1 MRPLLFA
8 LMAMFILA
16 FAPKKSDIP
25 ERFVVDG
32 ENVFTFEEEDRLDSL
47 FRGHELRTGNEI
59 ILVTTYSYNGQPD
72 LRSYAA
78 TCGDSLKVG
87 KKRRNNGLV
96 IAFSGHLREVYMAP
110 GLGTEAVLPEWKC
123 QKFADSLMVP
133 LFKESM
139 YFDGIWE
146 GSRAVVNYLE
156 QPGHEIN

>member
-1 MRPLLFA
+1 MLQGDRFLF
-8 LMAMFILA
+8 IVRIDTRYGSIIYIEWRRE
-16 FAPKKSDIP
+16 K
-25 ERFVVDG
+25 VDDRI
-32 ENVFTFEEEDRLDSL
+32 EDQLDSL

-59 ILVTTYSYNGQPD
+59 VLVTTYSYNGQPD

-110 GLGTEAVLPEWKC
+110 GLGTEMVFPEWKC

-133 LFKESM
+133 LFKENM

-146 GSRAVVNYLE
+146 GSKAVVNYLE
-156 QPGHEIN
+156 EPGHEIN